1 MSALTITRFLLQ
13 LSRSEISLPPM
24 EYDTNAMWIDAEASV
39 LGELMPDYSKG
50 VHALS
55 HAILAVS
62 PLFVPCT
69 PSDLDCDHG
78 HYECTKITLFDV
90 RAGGAGTSAQLWRH
104 FFKPDGIIEAAID
117 LLSECPSE
125 CDAGRYKGGC
135 PGCIQAVPCISFH
148 EDLCRKSGLQIARRM
163 LGRIKKTSLYQANAL
178 QLQDR
183 TVENTNSNVGFGTP
197 RRKQRQK
204 ALKNA
209 ANLVSARQRNIVV
222 GRPSWPTDNSSTPD
236 QRTSVEPCEQ
246 SGVSNSKAPMSPQGG
261 FIKY

>member
-1 MSALTITRFLLQ
+1 MFFQ

-24 EYDTNAMWIDAEASV
+24 EYDTNAMWIDTEASV
-39 LGELMPDYSKG
+39 LGEFMPDYSSG

-55 HAILAVS
+55 HAIVAVA

-78 HYECTKITLFDV
+78 HYECTKIMLFDV

-104 FFKPDGIIEAAID
+104 FFKPKGVLEAAID

-125 CDAGRYKGGC
+125 CDSGRYKGGC
-135 PGCIQAVPCISFH
+135 PGCIQAVPCINFH

-163 LGRIKKTSLYQANAL
+163 LGRIKNTRFYQVNAEQIQNKNAQIPVVDL
-178 QLQDR
+178 
-183 TVENTNSNVGFGTP
+183 GTP
-197 RRKQRQK
+197 RRKERQK

-209 ANLVSARQRNIVV
+209 SNLVSARKRNIVV
-222 GRPSWPTDNSSTPD
+222 GRPSWPTDNAD
-236 QRTSVEPCEQ
+236 QRTDVEPCD
-246 SGVSNSKAPMSPQGG
+246 SVGISNSKAPMSPQGG
-261 FIKY
+261 FLKY